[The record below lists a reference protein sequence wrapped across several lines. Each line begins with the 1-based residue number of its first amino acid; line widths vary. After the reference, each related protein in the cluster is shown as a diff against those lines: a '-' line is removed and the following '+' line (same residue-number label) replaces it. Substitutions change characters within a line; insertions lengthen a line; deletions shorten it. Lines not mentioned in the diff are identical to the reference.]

1 MTRFVEAQGSIWIF
15 SLRNFLSASSGARKL
30 ERIRDCGLPFF
41 YTGDDVGASQPVG
54 FCEVGFRPLR
64 WVIGVGMVE
73 TDDIFSA
80 IAALALNTD

>member
-1 MTRFVEAQGSIWIF
+1 MWKLGFYLDFFVEELLIG
-15 SLRNFLSASSGARKL
+15 FLGARKL

-41 YTGDDVGASQPVG
+41 YTGDDVGASEPVG

-64 WVIGVGMVE
+64 RVIGVGMVE

-80 IAALALNTD
+80 IAPLALNTD

>member
-1 MTRFVEAQGSIWIF
+1 MWKLGFYLDFFVEELLIG
-15 SLRNFLSASSGARKL
+15 FLGARKL

-41 YTGDDVGASQPVG
+41 YTGDDLGASQPVG
-54 FCEVGFRPLR
+54 FCEVGFLPLH

>member
-1 MTRFVEAQGSIWIF
+1 MWKLGFYLDFFVEELLIG
-15 SLRNFLSASSGARKL
+15 FLGARKL

-41 YTGDDVGASQPVG
+41 YTGDDVGASEPVG